1 MAHKGLRFPPALQ
14 IFPNLRHWRSIRPRR
29 LVEVPIGHNG
39 QVSDKLVV
47 PCLRHLYHDLGV
59 LVYSGLNHGQIVRVG
74 EILRH
79 IANSGGPGKMIT
91 MTEWAEKARTRRLT
105 KLGDGDLFEAVDVA
119 HGGIIKPQSILR
131 LADESFQEHIRAKI
145 EESGFSKDNI
155 QLRDRYIIVRSV
167 PSPKGIITETIN
179 GPRRLSID
187 IFTSLKT
194 DERNGHVT
202 CEMQLYTAGKGEYA
216 GNARVDYQL
225 LRVDDEE
232 KTMKPLQAHLE
243 LDTRGDDATGIRAV
257 ARKIVK
263 TQILA
268 QLWKLEGE
276 TWAGKADRFVN
287 YTKVG
292 VKMRRPTHQGDVSK
306 ADEED
311 KESREAGDE
320 SPPKDPVVGSQ

>member
-119 HGGIIKPQSILR
+119 HVSRILPNCIP
-131 LADESFQEHIRAKI
+131 S
-145 EESGFSKDNI
+145 
-155 QLRDRYIIVRSV
+155 RYLKSD
-167 PSPKGIITETIN
+167 S
-179 GPRRLSID
+179 
-187 IFTSLKT
+187 TS
-194 DERNGHVT
+194 
-202 CEMQLYTAGKGEYA
+202 C
-216 GNARVDYQL
+216 
-225 LRVDDEE
+225 
-232 KTMKPLQAHLE
+232 
-243 LDTRGDDATGIRAV
+243 
-257 ARKIVK
+257 
-263 TQILA
+263 
-268 QLWKLEGE
+268 
-276 TWAGKADRFVN
+276 
-287 YTKVG
+287 
-292 VKMRRPTHQGDVSK
+292 
-306 ADEED
+306 
-311 KESREAGDE
+311 
-320 SPPKDPVVGSQ
+320 

>member
-14 IFPNLRHWRSIRPRR
+14 IFPSLRHWRSIRPRR

-105 KLGDGDLFEAVDVA
+105 KLGDEDLFEAVDVA
-119 HGGIIKPQSILR
+119 HVRRYNQTTVDPR
-131 LADESFQEHIRAKI
+131 LADESFQEHIKAKI

-187 IFTSLKT
+187 IFTALKT

-225 LRVDDEE
+225 LRVNDEE
-232 KTMKPLQAHLE
+232 RTMKPLQAHLE
-243 LDTRGDDATGIRAV
+243 LETAGDDATGIRAV
-257 ARKIVK
+257 ARRIVK

-268 QLWKLEGE
+268 QLWKLEGR
-276 TWAGKADRFVN
+276 D
-287 YTKVG
+287 VG
-292 VKMRRPTHQGDVSK
+292 GQGGPVRQLHQGGDQ
-306 ADEED
+306 DEAAC
-311 KESREAGDE
+311 SSGRRLRG
-320 SPPKDPVVGSQ
+320 GGG